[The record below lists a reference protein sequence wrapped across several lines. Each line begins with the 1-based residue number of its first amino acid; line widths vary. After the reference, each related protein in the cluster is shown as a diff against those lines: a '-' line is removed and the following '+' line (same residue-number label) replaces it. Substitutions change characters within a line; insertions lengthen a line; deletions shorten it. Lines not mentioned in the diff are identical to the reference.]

1 MKGRETDLRIL
12 QRHLSG
18 RGRKVFPNQVV
29 FYNGVL
35 GLTDPALLPG
45 PMVEALGRLGSGQR
59 PDEPLCRQM
68 DYLLHHC
75 LDSNSA
81 NIGKHINDLPDNPVP
96 KAHRAHYLNDRNRGE
111 ILRRLRAVIQYCLVC
126 RSSRDAMEE
135 GDFAALLGQLKG
147 ELGGVSDTL
156 RQTDLLTPGILAN
169 VIYEVLCSFFTRVRT
184 DLARV
189 RGAERRVEQQN
200 AEYFAQVDRF
210 GNRNIDRFFALQR
223 LAGTNAVAANE
234 LACVYYYGAEYLCVD
249 EGEGNDGWFRV
260 ERDYELAAKY
270 FKLAAAWDPP
280 VTSACWS
287 LGHMA
292 LNRKITG
299 LDGEEADR
307 LAETYFQ
314 YAADQD
320 FTAAH
325 NSLGLLEQ
333 KRGDRLLERL
343 PRLTGEERAAMLA
356 HYRRALEL
364 WDRAGQ
370 DGWPYGHINVAEFL
384 ARADYRRHVLPLLGP
399 ELRLEGPMDPAGR
412 WQLAA
417 DQGNLWAMNCLALL
431 KCDGG
436 DLEGA
441 RALWERAA
449 AWNYPTARLNLAL
462 RLYAPDGLTPDPEA
476 YRANLETASAQ
487 GSAQASYRLALLAL
501 DRSLLDASA
510 WLARAEEQNYEKFSI
525 ELYHRIC
532 DLRRRIEG

>member
-1 MKGRETDLRIL
+1 MKGKETELRTL

-29 FYNGVL
+29 FYNAVL
-35 GLTDPALLPG
+35 GLTDPALLSG
-45 PMVEALGRLGSGQR
+45 RLIEELGRLSTGKR
-59 PDEPLCRQM
+59 PDESLRRQM
-68 DYLLHHC
+68 DYLLRHC

-81 NIGKHINDLPDNPVP
+81 NIGKHINDLPGNPVP
-96 KAHRAHYLNDRNRGE
+96 KSHRAHFLNDRDRGE
-111 ILRRLRAVIQYCLVC
+111 ILRRLRAVIQYCLVS
-126 RSSRDAMEE
+126 RASRDAMED
-135 GDFAALLGQLKG
+135 GDFALLLRQLKAD
-147 ELGGVSDTL
+147 LSASSDTL
-156 RQTDLLTPGILAN
+156 RQADLLTPGILAN
-169 VIYEVLCSFFTRVRT
+169 VIYEVLCTFFSQVRA
-184 DLARV
+184 DLTQV
-189 RGAERRVEQQN
+189 RGAARRVEQQN
-200 AEYFAQVDRF
+200 AEYFAQVDCF
-210 GNRNIDRFFALQR
+210 GNRNIDRFFALRR
-223 LAGTNAVAANE
+223 LADTNAVAANE

-249 EGEGNDGWFRV
+249 EGEGSDGWFRV
-260 ERDYELAAKY
+260 ERDYELAARY
-270 FKLAAAWDPP
+270 FQKAAAWDPP

-292 LNRKITG
+292 LNRKIAG

-343 PRLTGEERAAMLA
+343 PRLTEQERAEMLA
-356 HYRRALEL
+356 HYRQALEL

-370 DGWPYGHINVAEFL
+370 SGWPYGHINVAEFL

-431 KCDGG
+431 KCSQG
-436 DLEGA
+436 DLDEA
-441 RALWERAA
+441 RQLWEQAA

-476 YRANLETASAQ
+476 YRTNLEAAAHL
-487 GSAQASYRLALLAL
+487 GSAQASYQLALLSL
-501 DRSLLDASA
+501 ERSLLDAAA

>member
-1 MKGRETDLRIL
+1 MKVRETQLRIL

-29 FYNGVL
+29 FYNAVL

-45 PMVEALGRLGSGQR
+45 RLVEELGRLSTGQR
-59 PDEPLCRQM
+59 PDETLRRQM
-68 DYLLHHC
+68 DYLLRHC

-96 KAHRAHYLNDRNRGE
+96 KSHRAHFLNDRDRGE
-111 ILRRLRAVIQYCLVC
+111 ILRRLRAVIQYCLVS
-126 RSSRDAMEE
+126 RASRDAMEDS
-135 GDFAALLGQLKG
+135 DFALLLRQLKAD
-147 ELGGVSDTL
+147 LSASSDTL
-156 RQTDLLTPGILAN
+156 RQADLLTPGILAN
-169 VIYEVLCSFFTRVRT
+169 VIYEVLCTFFSQVRA
-184 DLARV
+184 DLTQV
-189 RGAERRVEQQN
+189 RGAARRVEQQN
-200 AEYFAQVDRF
+200 AEYFAQVDCF
-210 GNRNIDRFFALQR
+210 GNRNIDRFFALRR
-223 LAGTNAVAANE
+223 LADTNAVAANE

-249 EGEGNDGWFRV
+249 EGEGSDGWFRV
-260 ERDYELAAKY
+260 ERDYELAARY
-270 FKLAAAWDPP
+270 FQKAAAWDPP

-292 LNRKITG
+292 LNRKIAG

-343 PRLTGEERAAMLA
+343 PRLTEQERAEMLA

-370 DGWPYGHINVAEFL
+370 AGWPYGHINVAEFL
-384 ARADYRRHVLPLLGP
+384 SRADYRRHVLPLLAP
-399 ELRLEGPMDPAGR
+399 QLALSGPMDLTER
-412 WQLAA
+412 WKLAA
-417 DQGNLWAMNCLALL
+417 DLGNLWAMNCLALL
-431 KCDGG
+431 KCGQG
-436 DLEGA
+436 DLDGA
-441 RALWERAA
+441 RTLWEQAA

-476 YRANLETASAQ
+476 YRTNLEAAAHL
-487 GSAQASYRLALLAL
+487 GSAQASYQLALLSL
-501 DRSLLDASA
+501 ERSLLDAAA

-525 ELYHRIC
+525 ALYHKIC